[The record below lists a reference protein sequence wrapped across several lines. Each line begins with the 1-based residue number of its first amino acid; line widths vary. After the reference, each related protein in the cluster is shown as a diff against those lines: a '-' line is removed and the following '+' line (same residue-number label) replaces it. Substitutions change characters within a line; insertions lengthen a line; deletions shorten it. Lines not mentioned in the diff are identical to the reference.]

1 MFPFGNMILCNL
13 VTHVTFLTSPFNL
26 RRLKNVGICRRLQI
40 MFAKRW
46 HWKLAGLR
54 RSEMA
59 GFGRA
64 G

>member
-1 MFPFGNMILCNL
+1 M
-13 VTHVTFLTSPFNL
+13 
-26 RRLKNVGICRRLQI
+26 KNVEICRRLQI

-54 RSEMA
+54 RSEML